1 MDLKA
6 MDDSELDG
14 LRVAVLQEQERRENL
29 AEIPEQIAVMA
40 KLYRDGGG
48 DEERLQEVLT
58 PEQLAAS
65 AEPAAADHF
74 DYLAD

>member
-1 MDLKA
+1 MDLKTL
-6 MDDSELDG
+6 DDSDLDG
-14 LRVAVLQEQERRENL
+14 LRIAVLQEQERRENL
-29 AEIPEQIAVMA
+29 TAIPDQIAAMA

-48 DEERLQEVLT
+48 DEERLQEALT

-74 DYLAD
+74 DYLDD

>member
-6 MDDSELDG
+6 LNDSDLDG
-14 LRVAVLQEQERRENL
+14 LRIAVLQEQERRANL

-48 DEERLQEVLT
+48 DEAS
-58 PEQLAAS
+58 LAEAI
-65 AEPAAADHF
+65 EYGD
-74 DYLAD
+74 